1 MDPHLYGHL
10 FFFFTKAPEQ
20 YNNKREVFPTNTAEE
35 MDIHVGK
42 K

>member
-1 MDPHLYGHL
+1 MDPHLYGQL
-10 FFFFTKAPEQ
+10 FFLTKAPEQ